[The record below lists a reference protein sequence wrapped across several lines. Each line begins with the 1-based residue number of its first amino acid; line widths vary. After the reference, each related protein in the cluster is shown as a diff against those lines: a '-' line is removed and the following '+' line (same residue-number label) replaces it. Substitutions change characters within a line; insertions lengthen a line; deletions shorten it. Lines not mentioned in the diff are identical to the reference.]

1 MKTYIIPQTVTIR
14 YIAPAVLHAVSDEA
28 PLEPGQLAPGRKGI
42 VTSPKNEH

>member
-14 YIAPAVLHAVSDEA
+14 YIAPAVLHAVSNEA
-28 PLEPGQLAPGRKGI
+28 PLEPAPGRKGI